1 MLFLDLIEILILL
14 MQPLLTIC
22 IILKIITI
30 LNACCFILLT
40 IILMVFITYIK
51 IKKYGEKD
59 DYYKSLMNIIIIV
72 SIQLS
77 YICFFNYF
85 YIFISFIV

>member
-1 MLFLDLIEILILL
+1 MLSLDLIEILILL

-30 LNACCFILLT
+30 LDVYYFILLT
-40 IILMVFITYIK
+40 IILTVFITYIK

-59 DYYKSLMNIIIIV
+59 DYYKSLINIMIIV
-72 SIQLS
+72 SIQLL
-77 YICFFNYF
+77 YVCFFNYF
-85 YIFISFIV
+85 